1 MKRIEWI
8 DTAKG
13 ICIFLVVINH
23 LCLYSGVQSN
33 SSLFIIRLNDFLS
46 SFRMPLYFFLSG
58 LFFKTYGGGR
68 FFLRKKINKLLIP
81 FFFFYILSA
90 DVIPIIYSLFTHYS
104 LIGIDYLSLSE
115 QFSDIYSYCCQNTNG
130 PLWFLLCLFEV
141 NMLFCF
147 LNILSGGNN
156 MIIYCFSLFSGV
168 IGLLLSYLHILLPL
182 SISTSFTCLPFFA
195 FGYYIKNST
204 NFLHNTK
211 KDNSLLLYSLLCALF
226 CIIVSRHVVYYKNEF
241 YNTSFISAHICG
253 IIGTM
258 MILMLSKRIG
268 KLPILSYYG
277 KFSIITLCTHYPIYA
292 LLNNILFPHLFIY
305 GWRKVL
311 VSFVLIFFIELFLIP
326 IAARYLPHVTA
337 QKDLI

>member
-1 MKRIEWI
+1 M
-8 DTAKG
+8 
-13 ICIFLVVINH
+13 
-23 LCLYSGVQSN
+23 
-33 SSLFIIRLNDFLS
+33 
-46 SFRMPLYFFLSG
+46 
-58 LFFKTYGGGR
+58 
-68 FFLRKKINKLLIP
+68 
-81 FFFFYILSA
+81 
-90 DVIPIIYSLFTHYS
+90 
-104 LIGIDYLSLSE
+104 
-115 QFSDIYSYCCQNTNG
+115 
-130 PLWFLLCLFEV
+130 
-141 NMLFCF
+141 
-147 LNILSGGNN
+147 
-156 MIIYCFSLFSGV
+156 
-168 IGLLLSYLHILLPL
+168 
-182 SISTSFTCLPFFA
+182 
-195 FGYYIKNST
+195 
-204 NFLHNTK
+204 
-211 KDNSLLLYSLLCALF
+211 
-226 CIIVSRHVVYYKNEF
+226 SRHVVYYKNEF